1 MRKAVT
7 VTCWKCV
14 SIGSPV
20 VTISHSSSAPS
31 PDGRGKFFCALR
43 SPEPCLLRRTCNSSS
58 ESSGT
63 SRRTRLT
70 IADIRNRTQRWGLV
84 SDLFFCAF
92 NHSIAT
98 RSAERRHR
106 CVEVGGQAAE
116 GAVWVLS
123 GRGFLVGRRT
133 VFGYV
138 LVFPGFRFPRSASQT
153 FWNWKEAA
161 TTRAFP
167 PLLVA
172 EEMHHA
178 VMISPTHQ
186 QRQNPFPHG
195 LPLKVFGATSVY
207 RRATR
212 C

>member
-14 SIGSPV
+14 IIGSPV
-20 VTISHSSSAPS
+20 ATISHSSSAPR
-31 PDGRGKFFCALR
+31 PDGRGKFLCALR
-43 SPEPCLLRRTCNSSS
+43 SPEPWLLRRTCNSSA

-70 IADIRNRTQRWGLV
+70 IADIRNPTQRWGLV
-84 SDLFFCAF
+84 SDLFFWAF
-92 NHSIAT
+92 GHSIAA
-98 RSAERRHR
+98 RSTERGNR
-106 CVEVGGQAAE
+106 CVEIGSQAAE
-116 GAVWVLS
+116 GTVSVWVLS

-133 VFGYV
+133 VFGCV
-138 LVFPGFRFPRSASQT
+138 LVFPGCRFPRSASQT

-167 PLLVA
+167 PLLVS

-178 VMISPTHQ
+178 VMISPTHEQ
-186 QRQNPFPHG
+186 
-195 LPLKVFGATSVY
+195 
-207 RRATR
+207 
-212 C
+212 